1 MLGFVCKLMWHYPP
15 VLCFIIFRWRI
26 MCMVMKIFHFFIQWQ
41 PHCLLGMYVCTL
53 LWDSILCLCVCSFSI
68 GLSITLTAT
77 QLITERKEGVID
89 RTWVA
94 GGLDITSCD
103 LTWSHPI
110 AGVTVT
116 EIIISQTFSF
126 FFMAVAQS
134 LPLFFVITYTY
145 DVSLVIILAYSTTLL
160 FCYSSLEKAALC

>member
-1 MLGFVCKLMWHYPP
+1 MLHNLQVEDYVYGDEDTSF
-15 VLCFIIFRWRI
+15 
-26 MCMVMKIFHFFIQWQ
+26 FHTVTTALFA
-41 PHCLLGMYVCTL
+41 GYVCMYIALGQYNL
-53 LWDSILCLCVCSFSI
+53 LLVLCLCVCSFII

-134 LPLFFVITYTY
+134 LPLFFVITYAY
-145 DVSLVIILAYSTTLL
+145 DVSLVIILAYSTTF